1 MLPLRKYFTRW
12 AYALDRLLCTRLS
25 IDSDTISIGEYF
37 IYAVAYVIKSLIFE
51 ISCSDA
57 MIVTSLDTFTSF
69 MAGIIIFGIL
79 GNLAHETGATD
90 ITAVVQGGTGL
101 AFVSYPDAISK
112 FDFWPQAFAVN
123 FFFMLF
129 VLGIGCVI
137 GAQVCVTSLLRDR
150 FKSPNRLWLMIGMG
164 FGQFLLGC
172 LFLTPVSEALSA
184 DRYRFLAL
192 TD

>member
-1 MLPLRKYFTRW
+1 
-12 AYALDRLLCTRLS
+12 
-25 IDSDTISIGEYF
+25 
-37 IYAVAYVIKSLIFE
+37 
-51 ISCSDA
+51 
-57 MIVTSLDTFTSF
+57 MIVTSLDTFTSV

-79 GNLAHETGATD
+79 GNLAHETGTTD

-150 FKSPNRLWLMIGMG
+150 FKTLNRLWLMVGMG
-164 FGQFLLGC
+164 FGQFFLGC
-172 LFLTPVSEALSA
+172 LFLTPVRILYQIVA
-184 DRYRFLAL
+184 DNIGY
-192 TD
+192 